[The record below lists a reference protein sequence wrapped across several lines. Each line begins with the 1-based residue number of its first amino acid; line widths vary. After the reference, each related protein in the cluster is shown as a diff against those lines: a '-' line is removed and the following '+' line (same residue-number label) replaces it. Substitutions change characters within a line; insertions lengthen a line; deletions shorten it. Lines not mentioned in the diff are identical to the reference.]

1 MTDVSITEAAGDDD
15 LGAVRGLL
23 MDYGRALDF
32 AICFKGYERE
42 VAALPGLWLLARQD
56 GEAVGVVGLA
66 AAADGTGGCEMRR
79 LYVRD
84 DRRGSGLGR
93 RLCEAALDE
102 ARRRGYTGMHLET
115 LPSMAAAQALYRSLG
130 FEPVPAGPAG
140 ASDGIIHLTKR
151 L

>member
-1 MTDVSITEAAGDDD
+1 MTEIRIAEAAGEDD
-15 LGAVRGLL
+15 LRAVRGLL
-23 MDYGRALDF
+23 LDYGRAMDF
-32 AICFKGYERE
+32 AICFTGYERE
-42 VAALPGLWLLARQD
+42 VAALPGLWMLAWQD
-56 GEAVGVVGLA
+56 GEPVGVVGLSA
-66 AAADGTGGCEMRR
+66 PAEAGGDCEMRR

-84 DRRGSGLGR
+84 DWRGTGLGR

-115 LPSMAAAQALYRSLG
+115 LPSMAAALGLYRSLG
-130 FEPVPAGPAG
+130 FEPVPPGPAG

>member
-1 MTDVSITEAAGDDD
+1 MTGVPITEAAGEED
-15 LGAVRGLL
+15 LRAVRALL
-23 MDYGRALDF
+23 LDYGRAMDF

-56 GEAVGVVGLA
+56 GEPVGVVGLSA
-66 AAADGTGGCEMRR
+66 PAEAGGDCEMRR

-84 DRRGSGLGR
+84 DRRGTGLGR

-115 LPSMAAAQALYRSLG
+115 LPSMAAALGLYRSLG
-130 FEPVPAGPAG
+130 FEPVPPGDGG

>member
-1 MTDVSITEAAGDDD
+1 MTGVFITEAAGEDDIT
-15 LGAVRGLL
+15 AVRGLL
-23 MDYGRALDF
+23 MDYGRAMDF

-66 AAADGTGGCEMRR
+66 PSAGGCEMRR

-84 DRRGSGLGR
+84 DRRGDGLGR